1 MLGALTRCLPV
12 PTARGALNMQ
22 TLPSI
27 ADISQAIQLSI
38 APVFLLVGIAGFI
51 NAFVSRLSRVVDRSR
66 VLEGLI
72 AEATGE
78 ARDNALHELCILDR
92 RARLVYVGIT
102 LGITTALLV
111 CILIMTVFVEAFLGI
126 SHAVLIGGLFV
137 AAMLS
142 LIGTLVS
149 FLREVFLAVRSLA
162 VGRSRKLAGGAEC

>member
-1 MLGALTRCLPV
+1 
-12 PTARGALNMQ
+12 MQ
-22 TLPSI
+22 MLPSI

-66 VLEGLI
+66 HLEGVLGD
-72 AEATGE
+72 AEGE
-78 ARDNALHELCILDR
+78 AREHALRELCILDR

-102 LGITTALLV
+102 LGISTALLV
-111 CILIMTVFVEAFLGI
+111 CVLIVTVFVEAFLGV
-126 SHAVLIGGLFV
+126 SHAFLIGGLFV

-149 FLREVFLAVRSLA
+149 FLREVFLAVSSLT
-162 VGRSRKLAGGAEC
+162 VGRSRKLAVDPEC